1 MQSPFENPS
10 PGYFQ
15 GCYLAEVLEVEPG
28 KVLVE
33 LLSMDDGQREDDN
46 DKAEAIWAR
55 VAVPFAGNKRGAFL
69 MPDVK
74 DEVVVT
80 FINGDPRAAI
90 VIGTLWNGQHE
101 IPESIDGTVDRWSL
115 VGKKG
120 TRIAI
125 VEESEPAI
133 QLSTPGGVKI
143 TMSDESG
150 GKIEMTAGPT
160 TVTLDQQGMSI
171 STSTFS
177 TTASEAKC
185 VAGKY
190 DVKTPQ
196 AKFSMMVD
204 CIVLKAVA
212 VNSELQRP
220 AIGSLL

>member
-1 MQSPFENPS
+1 MQHPFENPS
-10 PGYFQ
+10 PGHFP
-15 GCYLAEVLEVEPG
+15 GCYLAEVLEVEAG
-28 KVLVE
+28 KVRVE

-55 VAVPFAGNKRGAFL
+55 VAVPFAGHQRGAFL
-69 MPDVK
+69 MPDVT

-101 IPESIDGTVDRWSL
+101 IPESIGETVDRWSL

-120 TRIAI
+120 TRIAMI
-125 VEESEPAI
+125 EEREPAI
-133 QLSTPGGVKI
+133 HLSTPGGVKI

-150 GKIEMTAGPT
+150 GKIEMIAGPT
-160 TVTLDQQGMSI
+160 TVTLDQQGMTI
-171 STSTFS
+171 STSKFCTE
-177 TTASEAKC
+177 ASEVEC
-185 VAGKY
+185 NAGKY
-190 DVKTPQ
+190 DVNTPQ
-196 AKFSMMVD
+196 AKFSAMVD
-204 CIVLKAVA
+204 CIVMKSVA